1 MNHSAPNSGWTVL
14 TAASAS
20 ASAGPSSS
28 SSANL
33 AATSSASNGAT
44 ASASSRRGRRL
55 PREATEILMGFY
67 NTVSTRPKKDQRIA
81 LAEQI
86 ARIPGYEDYN
96 EQKVSNYFAYR
107 RNADKT
113 RTARAGPTTSAQ
125 ILYPSLIRH
134 PDILPAVDACLKDIP
149 EPSPA
154 IAELMATRIGHG
166 AKFGDILAYAQL
178 RREQSGTPP
187 PPPPTAPSVSTG
199 PSACHPYPSPG
210 SLRYVQQPPAPNAL
224 QNHQYPPAPGVQI
237 FKSGLRLPPFERSAL
252 PPPRSQLPTPASST
266 SPEPRS
272 PVVANR
278 WGKVEVEADDDED
291 VKDELCSDDEE
302 VLGTEEGSEQPPEV
316 SMQHRLHD
324 LAGDLQQSL
333 SSLQSCS
340 APPKT
345 FAELAGWLKQQDTT
359 SSAVLRGISQGA
371 YAPLGL
377 NAAPT
382 SPTMAQ

>member
-28 SSANL
+28 ASANL

-86 ARIPGYEDYN
+86 ARFPGYEDYN

-187 PPPPTAPSVSTG
+187 PPPPTAPS
-199 PSACHPYPSPG
+199 
-210 SLRYVQQPPAPNAL
+210 PPAPNAL
-224 QNHQYPPAPGVQI
+224 HNHQYPSAPGVQI

-291 VKDELCSDDEE
+291 VKDELYSDDEE

-324 LAGDLQQSL
+324 LAGDLQHSL

-359 SSAVLRGISQGA
+359 SSAVLGSISQGA